1 MNSIYKTYIFLC
13 IGFLCSFNA
22 LGQDETAKWKL
33 QIALGGNNP
42 LPSGFSDGI
51 FAQSI
56 NLPTVNIGI
65 QHMFAREFGAKLDIG
80 FNRFKN
86 GDGSPEF
93 KTNYTRLNAQF
104 VYDPTPRLHFLPRAM
119 RVVFHAGPGISFVQ
133 PLGNVGQNKLTYLNA
148 LIGGEIHYGISEKLS
163 IFVDGSY
170 VFGFSGKD
178 LTTFSNGGLG
188 AFGGNLMYATIGLS
202 VSLSGCYYCD

>member
-13 IGFLCSFNA
+13 VGFLCSFGA
-22 LGQDETAKWKL
+22 SGQGETAKWKL
-33 QIALGGNNP
+33 QIALGVNHP
-42 LPSGFSDGI
+42 LPSGFADGI

-65 QHMFAREFGAKLDIG
+65 QHMFARELGAKIDIG
-80 FNRFKN
+80 FNRFKS

-93 KTNYTRLNAQF
+93 KTNYTRLNVHL
-104 VYDPTPRLHFLPRAM
+104 VYDPTPRLHFLPSAM
-119 RVVFHAGPGISFVQ
+119 RVVLHGGPGISFVQ
-133 PLGNVGQNKLTYLNA
+133 PLGEVGQNKLTYLNA
-148 LIGGEIHYGISEKLS
+148 LIGGEIHYGISETLS
-163 IFVDGSY
+163 IYAGGAY
-170 VFGFSGKD
+170 VLGFYSKD
-178 LTTFSNGGLG
+178 LNSLSANGLG